1 MIKTKWDYTELA
13 KTYAQRPEYAPTAID
28 AMVAIADVSAGDA
41 VCDVGAG
48 VAHLTLPLA
57 ARELNVFAV
66 EPNDAMRER
75 GMVRT
80 REFDNVRWFEATG
93 EHTNQDDSAFELV
106 TFGSSFNV
114 CDRPAALL
122 EAARILKARGWFAC
136 MWNHRNLADPIQ
148 AAIEKIIVQQLGT
161 YDYGSRRED
170 QTETINQSGLF
181 GPVCRLEADVVH
193 VQPVEEC
200 IAAWRSHGTLQRQAG
215 EQFGSVIEAIEKHLH
230 NLNTPSV
237 LVPFTT
243 RIWMAQLSSQETL

>member
-13 KTYAQRPEYAPTAID
+13 RTYAQRPEYAPAAID
-28 AMVAIADVSAGDA
+28 AMISIADVGAGDA

-48 VAHLTLPLA
+48 VAHLTIPLA
-57 ARELNVFAV
+57 SRDLNISAV

-75 GMVRT
+75 GKART
-80 REFDNVRWFEATG
+80 QEFDNVRWFEATG
-93 EHTNQDDSAFELV
+93 ESTQQDDSFFELV

-114 CDRPAALL
+114 CDRQAALM
-122 EAARILKARGWFAC
+122 EASRILKSRGWFAC
-136 MWNHRNLADPIQ
+136 MWNHRNLTDSIQ
-148 AAIEKIIVQQLGT
+148 ASIEQIIVDHLGT

-170 QTETINQSGLF
+170 QTDVINESKLY

-193 VQPVEEC
+193 CQPVEEC

-215 EQFGSVIEAIEKHLH
+215 EQFGKVIAAIERYLL
-230 NLNTPSV
+230 NLNTSTI

-243 RIWMAQLSSQETL
+243 RIWMAQSLPKDSI